1 MSYKQKKRLTLDL
14 KTLILLVLCFITKS
28 GVKPKLG
35 KLNEGIDYSA
45 PETLLGLAIYFR
57 IRGKEIMRLFIGV
70 SIVCLLALST
80 GAADVVADTTAD
92 YHPPTN
98 KNTNVSAS
106 GSTNLVGISN
116 SNLQHQTQIG
126 SISDSFK
133 AFDIDI
139 SESFRIEG
147 NDTDIA
153 SDNTVASI
161 VGNTDNFNDNIAFN
175 DNNAIGNDDN
185 FSDNA
190 VGNDGNLVNNDNNAN
205 DNVVGNDNN
214 AAFNDDNFSDNIVG
228 NDGNIIGNDNNTI
241 NP

>member
-1 MSYKQKKRLTLDL
+1 M
-14 KTLILLVLCFITKS
+14 
-28 GVKPKLG
+28 
-35 KLNEGIDYSA
+35 
-45 PETLLGLAIYFR
+45 
-57 IRGKEIMRLFIGV
+57 MRLFIGV
-70 SIVCLLALST
+70 SVACLLALST

-98 KNTNVSAS
+98 KNTNISVS
-106 GSTNLVGISN
+106 GSANLVGISN
-116 SNLQHQTQIG
+116 SNEMSQTQIG

-153 SDNTVASI
+153 SGNTVASI

-175 DNNAIGNDDN
+175 DNNAIDNDGNL
-185 FSDNA
+185 SGNA
-190 VGNDGNLVNNDNNAN
+190 VGNDDNIVNNDNNLN

-214 AAFNDDNFSDNIVG
+214 AIGNDDNFSDNIAF
-228 NDGNIIGNDNNTI
+228 NDDNIIGNDNNVV

>member
-1 MSYKQKKRLTLDL
+1 
-14 KTLILLVLCFITKS
+14 
-28 GVKPKLG
+28 
-35 KLNEGIDYSA
+35 
-45 PETLLGLAIYFR
+45 
-57 IRGKEIMRLFIGV
+57 MRLFIGV

-80 GAADVVADTTAD
+80 GVADVVADTTAD

-133 AFDIDI
+133 AFNIDI

-175 DNNAIGNDDN
+175 DNNAIDNDGNL
-185 FSDNA
+185 SGNA
-190 VGNDGNLVNNDNNAN
+190 VDNDGNLVN
-205 DNVVGNDNN
+205 NDNN